1 MNVLKSAACAA
12 LLACSAA
19 LPAQAA
25 LIYDSIVPVSG
36 TGHGATPTILAVQN
50 NGTETGSVSWNG
62 ATDIRTGHA
71 TNQSHTA
78 AISSLAPVTAADLR
92 VIFTPNEPQSAA
104 GRSITL
110 TNLVLSIYSAA
121 GNLLW
126 NSTGAFAQQTFSE
139 HTQEG
144 SAFGYA
150 YKLDA
155 AQALAAQP
163 FFANGSNRIGLSAS
177 LSNAASGAEAF
188 FALSLTSPT
197 VPPVPVPAP
206 AGLALLGAGLL
217 GLGLV
222 RRKTA

>member
-1 MNVLKSAACAA
+1 MTALKSAACAA
-12 LLACSAA
+12 LLACSVA
-19 LPAQAA
+19 LPSQAA
-25 LIYDSIVPVSG
+25 LIYDSVVPVSG
-36 TGHGATPTILAVQN
+36 TGHGHTPTILAVQN
-50 NGTETGSVSWNG
+50 NGTEAGTVSWNG
-62 ATDIRTGHA
+62 ATDILSGHA
-71 TNQSHTA
+71 TNQSKTT
-78 AISSLAPVTAADLR
+78 AISNLAPVTAADLR

-126 NSTGAFAQQTFSE
+126 NSTGTFAQQTFTQ

-144 SAFGYA
+144 SAFGHA
-150 YKLDA
+150 YKLSA

-163 FFANGSNRIGLSAS
+163 FFATGSNRIGLSAS
-177 LSNAASGAEAF
+177 LTDASAGAEAF
-188 FALSLTSPT
+188 FALSLTP
-197 VPPVPVPAP
+197 VPVPVPAP

-222 RRKTA
+222 RRKAS